1 MIKIVRLGVC
11 RSGTWTRGQVQASG
25 PVPEDRFKLLA
36 GRATEASLADG
47 GGSGPARYQRIGA
60 VGRAAGAVEARETHR
75 KLKFVLLGPG
85 GVGKSTLALKFAA
98 GKVERGGGWLLLVF
112 RLSASTM
119 EQDYAGLLDDMLG
132 KGAVRAPSYAAEEG
146 G

>member
-1 MIKIVRLGVC
+1 MFKENVDSSQAICRLQVKSIYHQLYHQD
-11 RSGTWTRGQVQASG
+11 RS
-25 PVPEDRFKLLA
+25 
-36 GRATEASLADG
+36 RATEASLADG

-112 RLSASTM
+112 RISASTM

>member
-1 MIKIVRLGVC
+1 
-11 RSGTWTRGQVQASG
+11 
-25 PVPEDRFKLLA
+25 
-36 GRATEASLADG
+36 
-47 GGSGPARYQRIGA
+47 
-60 VGRAAGAVEARETHR
+60 
-75 KLKFVLLGPG
+75 VLLGPG